1 MYVISSA
8 NMATQHYFAYPGG
21 PYAGAPARKRPVG
34 LVVLA
39 ILFLIGSVLQ
49 ISAGAPLISTG
60 QTIGAVY
67 NLAFG
72 VVGVLAGILMI
83 IGRYYPIVFGY
94 IIAALVAGIVNG
106 VITLVS
112 MSEILG
118 TEIGTAILAGF
129 LVVWILSIIL
139 YIIILW
145 YLRKP
150 HVRAFFGRVPAA
162 PPYPT
167 VGVPPTSPPP
177 PPAQTPFCPTCGA
190 QLQYVPQYQRYWCP
204 NERKYV

>member
-8 NMATQHYFAYPGG
+8 NMATQHYFAYPSG

-83 IGRYYPIVFGY
+83 IGRYYPI
-94 IIAALVAGIVNG
+94 
-106 VITLVS
+106 
-112 MSEILG
+112 
-118 TEIGTAILAGF
+118 LAGF

-177 PPAQTPFCPTCGA
+177 PPAQTPFCPTCGV